1 MLAVMLLACVQH
13 YLSSLDHFFFFLI
26 EWCGMIRA
34 GQADCNF
41 MDKSAPGKE
50 ACEEVTRELL
60 IAISYTLPDNTSASK
75 LSSEIP
81 NGETPATK
89 VSTDYDGAEKYRA
102 ELIAISNSE
111 SPATPEED

>member
-1 MLAVMLLACVQH
+1 
-13 YLSSLDHFFFFLI
+13 
-26 EWCGMIRA
+26 MIHA
-34 GQADCNF
+34 GQADCNNF
-41 MDKSAPGKE
+41 MDKPVPGKE

-75 LSSEIP
+75 LPSEIP
-81 NGETPATK
+81 NGETPAK

-111 SPATPEED
+111 SPATPGEH

>member
-1 MLAVMLLACVQH
+1 
-13 YLSSLDHFFFFLI
+13 
-26 EWCGMIRA
+26 MIRA

-60 IAISYTLPDNTSASK
+60 IAISYTLPNNTSASK

-111 SPATPEED
+111 SPATPEEH